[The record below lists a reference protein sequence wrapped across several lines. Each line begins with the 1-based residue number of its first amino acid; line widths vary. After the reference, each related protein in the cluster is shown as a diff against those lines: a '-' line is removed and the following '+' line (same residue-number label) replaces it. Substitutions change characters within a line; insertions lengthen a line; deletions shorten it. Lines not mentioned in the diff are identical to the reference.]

1 MSNARLLVIA
11 FAIAAVAALYT
22 YVAQSFGL
30 VSWISFT
37 CWAAYFLAGGS
48 PKEGWRM
55 FVNWA
60 CGVGLGAIIILL
72 ATAIG
77 PVLGATHAY
86 PVAMFIVLVPTLLL
100 ATGVSTFILLIRAL
114 FVLADL
120 FISHDVPALTGGR
133 LLLLVLASA
142 GMALETQAALLSD
155 MLSVYSAHAP
165 AEAKRRLCVDMDA
178 AVGKHDGH
186 AQDVFPH
193 GAVTYGVGA

>member
-77 PVLGATHAY
+77 PVLGDTHAY

-100 ATGVSTFILLIRAL
+100 ENVRFLNMIPFIFFGAISLFALGKPVELATFQTLGTAGVLGIGLGWMTTSMRSSITRFLARHDSTRW
-114 FVLADL
+114 
-120 FISHDVPALTGGR
+120 PTG
-133 LLLLVLASA
+133 
-142 GMALETQAALLSD
+142 
-155 MLSVYSAHAP
+155 
-165 AEAKRRLCVDMDA
+165 
-178 AVGKHDGH
+178 
-186 AQDVFPH
+186 
-193 GAVTYGVGA
+193 